1 MTRRIKRHPRAFY
14 IMPNLNRFLV
24 FLILSLTAFGTF
36 AAEQENT
43 ELQRQVLETEK
54 AFARTMA
61 ERDFQAFVTYLSPE
75 AIFFAGAMTLRGS
88 DEVAA
93 AWKPYFESA
102 EAPFSWAPGTVEVLE
117 SGTLALSSGPVH
129 DPEGQCIGTFT
140 SIWRLNADQTWKII
154 FDKGSHDCA
163 E

>member
-1 MTRRIKRHPRAFY
+1 M
-14 IMPNLNRFLV
+14 LNSIRFFV
-24 FLILSLTAFGTF
+24 FLILFFTAFCAS

-43 ELQRQVLETEK
+43 ELQRQVMETEK

-75 AIFFAGAMTLRGS
+75 AIFFAGDMTLRGS

-93 AWKPYFESA
+93 AWKPYFEPA

-140 SIWRLNADQTWKII
+140 SIWRQTADHTWKII

-163 E
+163 Q

>member
-1 MTRRIKRHPRAFY
+1 M
-14 IMPNLNRFLV
+14 LNSIRFFV
-24 FLILSLTAFGTF
+24 FLILFFTAFCAS

-43 ELQRQVLETEK
+43 GLQRQVMETEK

-61 ERDFQAFVTYLSPE
+61 ERDFQSFVTYLSPE
-75 AIFFAGAMTLRGS
+75 AIFFAGELTLRGS

-93 AWKPYFESA
+93 AWKPYFEPA
-102 EAPFSWAPGTVEVLE
+102 EAPFSWAPRTVEVLE

-129 DPEGQCIGTFT
+129 DPEGQCVGTFT
-140 SIWRLNADQTWKII
+140 SIWRLNADHTWKII

-163 E
+163 Q

>member
-1 MTRRIKRHPRAFY
+1 MRRMNLDPRTSHIMLNSTRLI
-14 IMPNLNRFLV
+14 V
-24 FLILSLTAFGTF
+24 FLILFLTPCWAS
-36 AAEQENT
+36 AAEQENI

-61 ERDFQAFVTYLSPE
+61 ERDFQSFVTYLSPE
-75 AIFFAGAMTLRGS
+75 AIFFAGDMTLRGS
-88 DEVAA
+88 DEVAV
-93 AWKPYFESA
+93 AWKPYFEPA
-102 EAPFSWAPGTVEVLE
+102 EAPFSWEPRTVEVLE

-129 DPEGQCIGTFT
+129 DPGGQCIGTFT
-140 SIWRLNADQTWKII
+140 SIWRRSTDKTWKII